1 MKRNNCKNEG
11 AVNVTGHKLVNHD
24 GESDMKKVEKR
35 LSLAVGLVAGSLAV
49 AAPAFAEGEVVFA
62 SWGGSFQDALRSA
75 MLKPAADALK
85 ITVKEDTTNG
95 IQDVRAQITAGA
107 VAWDV
112 TEQDLP
118 SCETLSREGNL
129 EPIDYSV
136 VDTTGIPKELIH
148 ENYIGFI
155 NFTKVIAYR
164 KDAFGDK
171 GPSNWAEFWD
181 LENFPGKRGMHG
193 KVNYN
198 LEAALMADG
207 VAKDKVYDTLATDE
221 GKARAWAKLGEIAPE
236 VTVWYRGGSQSAQLL
251 RDGEVDV
258 IHMGHNRVE
267 SVADSGIEV
276 AYAFDG
282 GTMDVDCLLV
292 PKGAPNKDNAMRL
305 INELLSAEAQARLAV
320 TMPLGPVNTGAFDTG
335 IISDEQALLVNT
347 HPSNYGKQ
355 LLVDPNFYI
364 GQLGELTEKF
374 DTLIQQ

>member
-1 MKRNNCKNEG
+1 MKNE
-11 AVNVTGHKLVNHD
+11 T
-24 GESDMKKVEKR
+24 KR
-35 LSLAVGLVAGSLAV
+35 LSLAASIVASSVVLAS
-49 AAPAFAEGEVVFA
+49 PAFAEGEVVFA

-75 MLKPAADALK
+75 MLDPAASALNV
-85 ITVKEDTTNG
+85 TVKEDTTNG

-118 SCETLSREGNL
+118 SCETLSREGKL
-129 EPIDYSV
+129 EPIDYSI
-136 VDTTGIPKELIH
+136 VDTTGIPEELIH

-155 NFTKVIAYR
+155 NFTKVIVYR
-164 KDAFGDK
+164 TDAFDGA

-181 LENFPGKRGMHG
+181 LENFPGNRGMHG

-207 VAKDKVYDTLATDE
+207 VPMAEVYDMLATDE
-221 GKARAWAKLGEIAPE
+221 GIARAWAKLGEIAPE

-267 SVADSGIEV
+267 SVIASGVDV

-292 PKGAPNKDNAMRL
+292 PKGAPNVENAMRL

-347 HPSNYGKQ
+347 HPSNYDKQ
-355 LLVDPNFYI
+355 LLVDPAFYI
-364 GQLGELTEKF
+364 GQLGELTEEF

>member
-1 MKRNNCKNEG
+1 
-11 AVNVTGHKLVNHD
+11 
-24 GESDMKKVEKR
+24 MKKEERR
-35 LSLAVGLVAGSLAV
+35 LLLAAGLVASSLAMT
-49 AAPAFAEGEVVFA
+49 APAFAEGEVVFS

-75 MLKPAADALK
+75 MLDPAAKKLNV
-85 ITVKEDTTNG
+85 TVKEDTTNG

-118 SCETLSREGNL
+118 SCETLSREGSL
-129 EPIDYSV
+129 EPIDYSI

-164 KDAFGDK
+164 KDTFGDN

-207 VAKDKVYDTLATDE
+207 VPMQEVYETLATDAGRE
-221 GKARAWAKLGEIAPE
+221 RAWAKLEKIAPE

-251 RDGEVDV
+251 RDGEVDA

-267 SVADSGIEV
+267 SVIASGIDV
-276 AYAFDG
+276 TYAFDG

-292 PKGAPNKDNAMRL
+292 PKGAPNVENAMRL

-335 IISDEQALLVNT
+335 IISGEAALLVNT
-347 HPSNYGKQ
+347 HPNNYGKQ

-364 GQLGELTEKF
+364 GQLGELTEEF

>member
-1 MKRNNCKNEG
+1 MSSTNSSKNFFRTTMLCG
-11 AVNVTGHKLVNHD
+11 VF
-24 GESDMKKVEKR
+24 
-35 LSLAVGLVAGSLAV
+35 AV
-49 AAPAFAEGEVVFA
+49 ALASGPAVADGEVVFA

-75 MLKPAADALK
+75 MLKPAATALK
-85 ITVKEDTTNG
+85 VTVKEDTTNG

-118 SCETLSREGNL
+118 SCETLSREGSL
-129 EPIDYSV
+129 EPIDYSI
-136 VDTTGIPKELIH
+136 VDTTGIPEDLIH

-164 KDAFGDK
+164 KDAFGDN

-181 LENFPGKRGMHG
+181 LENFPGKRAMHG

-207 VAKDKVYDTLATDE
+207 VPMAEVYDTLATDE
-221 GKARAWAKLGEIAPE
+221 GMARAWAKLAEIAPK

-251 RDGEVDV
+251 RDGEVDM

-267 SVADSGIEV
+267 SVMGSGIDV

-282 GTMDVDCLLV
+282 GTMDIDCLLV
-292 PKGAPNKDNAMRL
+292 PKGAPNKGNAMRL
-305 INELLSAEAQARLAV
+305 INELLSAKSQARLAM
-320 TMPLGPVNTGAFDTG
+320 TMPLGPVNAGAFDTG
-335 IISDEQALLVNT
+335 IIPEETAIKINT
-347 HPSNYGKQ
+347 YPSNYGKQ

-364 GQLGELTEKF
+364 GQLGELTEEF

>member
-1 MKRNNCKNEG
+1 MKDNQ
-11 AVNVTGHKLVNHD
+11 KL
-24 GESDMKKVEKR
+24 K
-35 LSLAVGLVAGSLAV
+35 LTTALVAGGLAI
-49 AAPAFAEGEVVFA
+49 ASPAFAEGEVVFA

-75 MLKPAADALK
+75 MLEPAAGALN

-118 SCETLSREGNL
+118 SCETLSREGSL
-129 EPIDYSV
+129 EPIDYSI

-148 ENYIGFI
+148 DNYIGFI

-164 KDAFGDK
+164 KDAFGDN

-207 VAKDKVYDTLATDE
+207 VPMAEIYDTLATNE
-221 GKARAWAKLGEIAPE
+221 GKARAWDKLGEIAPE

-267 SVADSGIEV
+267 SVIASGIDV

-320 TMPLGPVNTGAFDTG
+320 TMPLGPVNSGAFGTG
-335 IISDEQALLVNT
+335 IISDEMAVKVNT
-347 HPSNYGKQ
+347 HPDNYGKQ
-355 LLVDPNFYI
+355 LLIDPNFYI
-364 GQLGELTEKF
+364 VQLGELTEEF

>member
-1 MKRNNCKNEG
+1 
-11 AVNVTGHKLVNHD
+11 
-24 GESDMKKVEKR
+24 MKKELRR
-35 LSLAVGLVAGSLAV
+35 LSLAAGIMASGLALT
-49 AAPAFAEGEVVFA
+49 APAFADGEVVFA

-75 MLKPAADALK
+75 MLEPAASALNV
-85 ITVKEDTTNG
+85 TVKEDTTNG

-118 SCETLSREGNL
+118 SCETLSREGSL
-129 EPIDYSV
+129 EPIDYSI

-164 KDAFGDK
+164 KDTFGDN

-207 VAKDKVYDTLATDE
+207 VPMQEVYETLATDAGRE
-221 GKARAWAKLGEIAPE
+221 RAWAKLEKIAPE

-251 RDGEVDV
+251 RDGEVDA

-267 SVADSGIEV
+267 SVIASGIDV
-276 AYAFDG
+276 TYAFDG

-292 PKGAPNKDNAMRL
+292 PKGAPNVENAMRL

-335 IISDEQALLVNT
+335 IISGEAALLVNT
-347 HPSNYGKQ
+347 HPNNYGKQ

-364 GQLGELTEKF
+364 GQLGELTEEF

>member
-1 MKRNNCKNEG
+1 
-11 AVNVTGHKLVNHD
+11 
-24 GESDMKKVEKR
+24 MKKEQTR
-35 LSLAVGLVAGSLAV
+35 LTLAASIVASSMAF
-49 AAPAFAEGEVVFA
+49 AAPAFADGEVVFA

-75 MLKPAADALK
+75 MLAPAAGALN

-118 SCETLSREGNL
+118 SCETLSREGSL
-129 EPIDYSV
+129 EPIDYSI
-136 VDTTGIPKELIH
+136 VDTTGIPEELIH

-164 KDAFGDK
+164 KDVFGDK
-171 GPSNWAEFWD
+171 GPSNWAEFFD

-207 VAKDKVYDTLATDE
+207 VPMAEVYDTLATDE
-221 GKARAWAKLGEIAPE
+221 GMKRAWSKLGEIAPE

-267 SVADSGIEV
+267 SVIGSGVEV

-292 PKGAPNKDNAMRL
+292 PKGAPNVENAMRL

-335 IISDEQALLVNT
+335 IISGDAAMLVNT
-347 HPSNYGKQ
+347 HPANYDKQ

-364 GQLGELTEKF
+364 GQLGELTEEF

>member
-1 MKRNNCKNEG
+1 
-11 AVNVTGHKLVNHD
+11 
-24 GESDMKKVEKR
+24 MKKYSKIISLTLTMG
-35 LSLAVGLVAGSLAV
+35 LSIGVGNVAI
-49 AAPAFAEGEVVFA
+49 AAGDSVTFA
-62 SWGGSFQDALRSA
+62 SWGGSFQDAIRSS
-75 MLKPAADALK
+75 MLAPAASKLN

-118 SCETLSREGNL
+118 SCETLSREGSL
-129 EPIDYSV
+129 EPIDYSI

-164 KDAFGDK
+164 KDAFGDN

-207 VAKDKVYDTLATDE
+207 VPMAKVYDTLTTDE
-221 GKARAWAKLGEIAPE
+221 GMARAWAKLGEIAPE

-267 SVADSGIEV
+267 SVIKSGIDV

-292 PKGAPNKDNAMRL
+292 PKGAPNVENAMRL

-335 IISDEQALLVNT
+335 IISGEQALLVNT
-347 HPSNYGKQ
+347 HPNNYSKQ

-364 GQLGELTEKF
+364 GQLGELTEEF

>member
-1 MKRNNCKNEG
+1 
-11 AVNVTGHKLVNHD
+11 
-24 GESDMKKVEKR
+24 MKKVERK
-35 LSLAVGLVAGSLAV
+35 LSLAVGFVAGSLAMAV
-49 AAPAFAEGEVVFA
+49 PTFADGEVVFS

-75 MLKPAADALK
+75 MLEPAASALN

-129 EPIDYSV
+129 EPIDYSI

-164 KDAFGDK
+164 KDAFGDN

-198 LEAALMADG
+198 LEAALNG
-207 VAKDKVYDTLATDE
+207 GWCGQRHEVYELLATDE

-267 SVADSGIEV
+267 SVIASGIDV

-292 PKGAPNKDNAMRL
+292 PKGAPNVENAMRL
-305 INELLSAEAQARLAV
+305 INELLGAEAQARLAV

-335 IISDEQALLVNT
+335 IISGRA
-347 HPSNYGKQ
+347 G
-355 LLVDPNFYI
+355 FA
-364 GQLGELTEKF
+364 G
-374 DTLIQQ
+374 